1 MSEFRAA
8 IPCEVEATIENAM
21 MVFQQAIATQVAESL
36 DKAMEKLEEEFSE
49 FTKSSERLELQIEN
63 RQNFDKFQEEVR

>member
-1 MSEFRAA
+1 
-8 IPCEVEATIENAM
+8 M